1 MADANQTLVCWFAAY
16 CCCPSV
22 AIQSA
27 AGNADYIWR
36 LHAPVS
42 CRCTPS
48 TGTPFLQVSHATAG
62 MELSL
67 EARLSKQHLTNSL
80 QAQVTGTFVSA
91 ETGVQ
96 APKMPYR
103 FTASCSAS
111 PLQAEGVTLTALF
124 WTHLFA
130 FCGSEQPSTAQW
142 SERLHT
148 AACASKLHRLVCR
161 AGAGHR
167 SLSAC
172 FI

>member
-1 MADANQTLVCWFAAY
+1 
-16 CCCPSV
+16 
-22 AIQSA
+22 
-27 AGNADYIWR
+27 
-36 LHAPVS
+36 
-42 CRCTPS
+42 
-48 TGTPFLQVSHATAG
+48 

-142 SERLHT
+142 HACMLRKT
-148 AACASKLHRLVCR
+148 AHSSLCLQTASFGVQGWSWAQKPVSMFHMKQF
-161 AGAGHR
+161 GT
-167 SLSAC
+167 
-172 FI
+172 